1 MTLRADTEE
10 KRNRIV
16 EICDM
21 KYETCCNF
29 PGGLNDDLE
38 YVEMDD
44 CIYIDG
50 IITFDKMAEI
60 VDFLRG
66 K

>member
-10 KRNRIV
+10 KRRKVV
-16 EICDM
+16 ELCDI
-21 KYETCCNF
+21 KYDTCCNF
-29 PGGLNDDLE
+29 PGTLDDEME
-38 YVEMDD
+38 YVESDD
-44 CIYIDG
+44 RLYIDG
-50 IITFDKMAEI
+50 VITFDKMAEI